1 MSSRSTFLAIG
12 EGFVLA
18 TAIVIAA
25 LSSRLTDWE
34 PWALTGVLLALALAT
49 DLFAVSYGGQRV
61 SGSFL
66 ALVLAVALLGPAPA
80 TAIGVTSVLFDHA
93 RARNPLPLLL
103 ANLATFATFPL
114 VGGLL
119 IEWADVDQESAGFP
133 LLVIGVFMV
142 TNFLNFLMIGGHHA
156 FAERVSLAG
165 EFRKI
170 FVPVLPS
177 EVVSAALCALV
188 AAFYVRT
195 GVAAIALMLLVL
207 LTFQYLLR
215 ELLLSRERAERLAAL
230 QLGVLVSMIETLAL
244 RDRMTARHSAA
255 VARYARALAQAL
267 EWPPEEQELV
277 HTAALLHDI
286 GKFAFPDSILLADTR
301 LTHEQWEAVK
311 RHPEDGARIVR
322 RLDGYG
328 PVAEIVHAHHERWDG
343 NGYPRGL
350 AAEAIPPSARLIAVA
365 DTYDVITA
373 RDSYRKPLSS
383 AEAIEELNEVAG
395 SQLDPEVVRVF
406 VALLTTGD
414 VSFRHGDDA
423 DFERELSFGRRV
435 HAHAQPAASSRSQ
448 TADR

>member
-1 MSSRSTFLAIG
+1 MEAILLGVAIG
-12 EGFVLA
+12 V
-18 TAIVIAA
+18 AA
-25 LSSRLTDWE
+25 LTSTTADWH
-34 PWALTGVLLALALAT
+34 PPALVAVLLALAFAT
-49 DLFAVSYGGQRV
+49 DLFAVSYGGQRI

-66 ALVLAVALLGPAPA
+66 ALVLAMALLGPAPA
-80 TAIGVTSVLFDHA
+80 TAIGIASVLFDHV

-103 ANLATFATFPL
+103 ANLTAFASFPL
-114 VGGLL
+114 VGAL
-119 IEWADVDQESAGFP
+119 IVDAADVDRGSAAFP

-142 TNFLNFLMIGGHHA
+142 TNLLNFLIIGGHHA
-156 FAERVSLAG
+156 FAARVPLAG

-177 EVVSAALCALV
+177 EVLSAVLCALV

-255 VARYARALAQAL
+255 VARYARAMAEAL
-267 EWPPEEQELV
+267 EWPVEEQELV
-277 HTAALLHDI
+277 HTAGLLHDI
-286 GKFAFPDSILLADTR
+286 GKFAFPDSILLADVR
-301 LTHEQWEAVK
+301 LTHEQWLAVK

-350 AAEAIPPSARLIAVA
+350 KSAEIPRAARVIAVA

-383 AEAIEELNEVAG
+383 EEAVAELQEVAG
-395 SQLDPEVVRVF
+395 SQLDPAVVAVF
-406 VALLTTGD
+406 VELLTAGD
-414 VSFRHGDDA
+414 LSFAHGDDA

-435 HAHAQPAASSRSQ
+435 QAHAQPLPR
-448 TADR
+448 TR

>member
-1 MSSRSTFLAIG
+1 MSMRSTSLVVVEAA
-12 EGFVLA
+12 VL
-18 TAIVIAA
+18 TAVVVVAA
-25 LSSRLTDWE
+25 LTSTAADWQ
-34 PWALTGVLLALALAT
+34 PPALVGLLLALALAT
-49 DLFAVSYGGQRV
+49 DLFAVSYGGQRI

-66 ALVLAVALLGPAPA
+66 ALVLAMALLGPAPA
-80 TAIGVTSVLFDHA
+80 TAIGIASVLFDHL

-103 ANLATFATFPL
+103 ANLTAFATFPL
-114 VGGLL
+114 VGAL
-119 IEWADVDQESAGFP
+119 IVEAADVDPESAAFP
-133 LLVIGVFMV
+133 LMVIGVFMV
-142 TNFLNFLMIGGHHA
+142 TNLLNFVIIGGHHA
-156 FAERVSLAG
+156 IATRVSLLG

-177 EVVSAALCALV
+177 EILSAVLCALV

-215 ELLLSRERAERLAAL
+215 ELLLSRERAGRLAAL

-255 VARYARALAQAL
+255 VARYARAMAEAL
-267 EWPPEEQELV
+267 EWPLAEQELV
-277 HTAALLHDI
+277 HTAGLLHDI
-286 GKFAFPDSILLADTR
+286 GKFAFPDGILLADSR
-301 LTHEQWEAVK
+301 LTHEQWLAVK
-311 RHPEDGARIVR
+311 RHPEDGAQIVQ

-350 AAEAIPPSARLIAVA
+350 AAEEIPRGARLIAVA

-383 AEAIEELNEVAG
+383 EEAVAELREVAG
-395 SQLDPEVVRVF
+395 SQLDPKVVQVF
-406 VALLTTGD
+406 LELLTAGD
-414 VSFRHGDDA
+414 LSFAHGDDA
-423 DFERELSFGRRV
+423 DFEEELGFGRRV
-435 HAHAQPAASSRSQ
+435 HAPAQPSPERGN
-448 TADR
+448 RV